1 MKRVQNYWGNIEF
14 TLIFWLISNIPS
26 VSSDSAAIFDVDDDM
41 NRKPASLALFL
52 TEASCCD
59 FLQYAIAP

>member
-1 MKRVQNYWGNIEF
+1 
-14 TLIFWLISNIPS
+14 
-26 VSSDSAAIFDVDDDM
+26 M